1 MALITWKDIVDMI
14 KTIWKEFNEDN
25 AIYYSASLSYFTL
38 FALPSI
44 IIIIIAISGS
54 LVGKETVRE
63 EIYEQIENIAGTQSA
78 EQILAI
84 VDEANKSTSGFLAK
98 VIAITTLILSSTG
111 VFTAIQ
117 SALNMMWEV
126 KPKPKRDLLKLIADR
141 ALSFALIVSISI
153 IILISI
159 LMHAGLIALIK
170 LITLTQSTA
179 ALIEITN
186 FIIPLGVIT
195 LLFAMIFK
203 FLPDARISWKD
214 VWIGA
219 FATALLFTLGKYL
232 MGLYLINSDI
242 GSVYGA
248 AGTII
253 IILLWIYFSSIIL
266 FIGAEFTQVYARK
279 HGKRIE
285 PASYAV
291 RIETKII
298 ESGEK

>member
-1 MALITWKDIVDMI
+1 
-14 KTIWKEFNEDN
+14 
-25 AIYYSASLSYFTL
+25 
-38 FALPSI
+38 
-44 IIIIIAISGS
+44 
-54 LVGKETVRE
+54 
-63 EIYEQIENIAGTQSA
+63 
-78 EQILAI
+78 
-84 VDEANKSTSGFLAK
+84 
-98 VIAITTLILSSTG
+98 
-111 VFTAIQ
+111 
-117 SALNMMWEV
+117 
-126 KPKPKRDLLKLIADR
+126 
-141 ALSFALIVSISI
+141 
-153 IILISI
+153 
-159 LMHAGLIALIK
+159 LIALIK
-170 LITLTQSTA
+170 LITLTQPTA

-203 FLPDARISWKD
+203 FLPDARINWKD

-266 FIGAEFTQVYARK
+266 FIGAEFTQVYTRK